1 MAAKKCAAAQPADA
15 LSCLPVIPPTSASS
29 LPVAVIGG
37 GITGLSAAYHLV
49 KAGRSVRLFEA
60 SPRLGGVIRT
70 ERDSG
75 WLIEAGP
82 NSLQESSAELSS
94 LIEELGLLPEKCH
107 ALPGAR
113 NRYILR
119 RGKPCAAPLS
129 PPSLLTSPLFS
140 LGGKLR
146 VLGDLLRRPRTR
158 KQDVS
163 LADFARDHFG
173 REFVDYALNPFVS
186 GVYAGNIEKLSARH
200 SFPSLW
206 ESERTH
212 GSIIRAQIAA
222 AKAKRARGERTGAP
236 PIVSFRTGL
245 EALPR
250 ALGARLPHGSVEL
263 GARVEGLI
271 PGPTWR
277 VIWSRDGR
285 TETEEFASVVLALP
299 SAALARIPVGPL
311 GERPLASVESIEYPP
326 VSSLFLGYRR
336 EQVAHPL
343 DGFGLLV
350 PSVEQRS
357 VLGILF
363 SSSLFE
369 GRAPEGH
376 VALTVMTGGVN
387 RPDLGRLTA
396 SELLPKV
403 REELAGM
410 LGVTGD
416 PVFIRQ
422 NAWAR
427 AIPQYNLGFERHL
440 EVMERCERDHP
451 GLLIGGQARDGIALT
466 ACIAAGRKLA
476 TRVGAA

>member
-1 MAAKKCAAAQPADA
+1 M
-15 LSCLPVIPPTSASS
+15 
-29 LPVAVIGG
+29 IGG
-37 GITGLSAAYHLV
+37 GITGLSAAYHLA
-49 KAGRSVRLFEA
+49 KAGRTVRLFESSA
-60 SPRLGGVIRT
+60 RLGGVIRSDQ
-70 ERDSG
+70 EGG

-82 NSLQESSAELSS
+82 NSLQESSSDLTS
-94 LIEELGLLPEKCH
+94 LIDELGLQSEKCL

-119 RGKPCAAPLS
+119 QGKPCAAPLS

-140 LGGKLR
+140 FGGKLR
-146 VLGDLLRRPRTR
+146 VLGDLFRRPRSR

-163 LADFARDHFG
+163 LADLARDHFG
-173 REFVDYALNPFVS
+173 REFVNYALNPFVS
-186 GVYAGNIEKLSARH
+186 GVYAGNIEKLSAKH

-206 ESERTH
+206 EAERTH

-236 PIVSFRTGL
+236 PIVSFRAGL

-250 ALGARLPHGSVEL
+250 ALGAHLPAGTVEL

-277 VIWSRDGR
+277 VIWSRDGA
-285 TETEEFASVVLALP
+285 TQTEEFASVVLALP
-299 SAALARIPVGPL
+299 SAALARIPVGTL
-311 GERPLASVESIEYPP
+311 GERPLASVDAIEYPP
-326 VSSLFLGYRR
+326 VSSVFLGYRR

-350 PSVEQRS
+350 PSLEQRS
-357 VLGILF
+357 VLGVLF
-363 SSSLFE
+363 SSSLFA

-376 VALTVMTGGVN
+376 VALTVMVGGVN
-387 RPDLGRLTA
+387 RPDLGRLPLA
-396 SELLPKV
+396 ELLPKV
-403 REELAGM
+403 QAELAGI
-410 LGVTGD
+410 LGVKGE
-416 PVFIRQ
+416 PVFVRH

-427 AIPQYNLGFERHL
+427 AIPQYNLGYERHL
-440 EVMERCERDHP
+440 EAMERCERNHP
-451 GLLIGGQARDGIALT
+451 GLYIGGQARDGIALT

-476 TRVGAA
+476 MRVGTG

>member
-1 MAAKKCAAAQPADA
+1 M
-15 LSCLPVIPPTSASS
+15 
-29 LPVAVIGG
+29 
-37 GITGLSAAYHLV
+37 

-60 SPRLGGVIRT
+60 APRLGGVIRT
-70 ERDSG
+70 EQVDG

-82 NSLQESSAELSS
+82 NSLQENSVELSS
-94 LIEELGLLPEKCH
+94 LIEELGLRPEKRL

-119 RGKPCAAPLS
+119 HGKPCAAPLS
-129 PPSLLTSPLFS
+129 PPALLTSPLFS
-140 LGGKLR
+140 FGGKLR
-146 VLGDLLRRPRTR
+146 ILGDLLCRPRTR
-158 KQDVS
+158 IQDLS

-173 REFVDYALNPFVS
+173 QEFVNYALNPFVS

-245 EALPR
+245 EALPQ
-250 ALGARLPHGSVEL
+250 ALGSRLPRGSVEL
-263 GARVEGLI
+263 EARVEGLI

-277 VIWSRDGR
+277 VIWSRDG
-285 TETEEFASVVLALP
+285 TTQTEEFTSVVLALP
-299 SAALARIPVGPL
+299 SAALAEISVGTL
-311 GERPLASVESIEYPP
+311 GERPLAAVEAIDYPP

-336 EQVAHPL
+336 AQIAHPL

-350 PSVEQRS
+350 PSVEQRA

-376 VALTVMTGGVN
+376 VAITVMAGGVN
-387 RPDLGRLTA
+387 RPDLGRLA
-396 SELLPKV
+396 ISELLPKV

-416 PVFIRQ
+416 PVFMRH
-422 NAWAR
+422 NAWPR
-427 AIPQYNLGFERHL
+427 AIPQYNLGYERHL
-440 EVMERCERDHP
+440 EVMARCERDYP

-476 TRVGAA
+476 TRVGAP

>member
-1 MAAKKCAAAQPADA
+1 MNSP
-15 LSCLPVIPPTSASS
+15 SSASA

-37 GITGLSAAYHLV
+37 GITGLSAAYQLV
-49 KAGRSVRLFEA
+49 RAGRSVRLFEA
-60 SPRLGGVIRT
+60 SPRVGGVVRSDR
-70 ERDSG
+70 EDG

-82 NSLQESSAELSS
+82 NSLQESSAELST
-94 LIEELGLLPEKCH
+94 LIEELGLLPEKCL

-129 PPSLLTSPLFS
+129 PPGLLTSPLFS
-140 LGGKLR
+140 AGAKLR
-146 VLGDLLRRPRTR
+146 VLGEIFSRPRVR

-163 LADFARDHFG
+163 LADFARSHFG

-186 GVYAGNIEKLSARH
+186 GVYAGNVEKLSARL

-212 GSIIRAQIAA
+212 GSIIRAQIAG

-250 ALGARLPHGSVEL
+250 ALGSHLPAGTIEL
-263 GARVEGLI
+263 GAKVESLM
-271 PGPTWR
+271 PGATWR
-277 VIWSRDGR
+277 VIWSRDGV
-285 TETEEFASVVLALP
+285 TQTEEFAAVVLALP
-299 SAALARIPVGPL
+299 SAALARMPVGAL
-311 GERPLASVESIEYPP
+311 GERPLAGLEAIEYPP
-326 VSSLFLGYRR
+326 VTSLFLGYRR
-336 EQVAHPL
+336 EQVTHPL

-350 PSVEQRS
+350 PSGERRS
-357 VLGILF
+357 VLGVLF
-363 SSSLFE
+363 SSSLFA

-376 VALTVMTGGVN
+376 VALTVMCGGVN
-387 RPDLGRLTA
+387 RPDLGRLPLA
-396 SELLPKV
+396 ELLPKV
-403 REELAGM
+403 RDELAEI
-410 LGVTGD
+410 LGVTGE
-416 PVFIRQ
+416 PAFVRH

-427 AIPQYNLGFERHL
+427 AIPQYNLGYERHL
-440 EVMERCERDHP
+440 DAMDRCEREHP
-451 GLLIGGQARDGIALT
+451 GLFIGGQARDGIALT

-476 TRVGAA
+476 GRAGAA